1 MNAIN
6 HRSPVP
12 QQPVARASCRAS
24 RSFAIPVFVI
34 VAVGL
39 MSASGVRAQ
48 VALSGDI
55 GSTGVGV
62 HLTVP
67 LQPKLNGRFGFNF
80 LNYSY
85 DTDIDDINYDFKL
98 KLRTFDALLD
108 FYPAENNFR
117 LTAGLSYNGNKIDA
131 VGLPNVT
138 GTYVIN
144 GTVYTAANAGQLD
157 GRIDFR
163 KAAPYLGIGWGN
175 AVKNKGWGFS
185 ADLGVLFQGSPKT
198 RLANSGC
205 TAPAAICAQL
215 ASDVAAENA
224 DLADKADDY
233 KFYPVL
239 RVGASY
245 RF

>member
-1 MNAIN
+1 MNSRIN
-6 HRSPVP
+6 LNSTAWHSSRVLAPAAALA
-12 QQPVARASCRAS
+12 VA
-24 RSFAIPVFVI
+24 
-34 VAVGL
+34 GL
-39 MSASGVRAQ
+39 MSSGAAQ
-48 VALSGDI
+48 AQLALSADLGT
-55 GSTGVGV
+55 TGVGA
-62 HLTVP
+62 HLSMP
-67 LQPKLNGRFGFNF
+67 LQPNLNARVGFNF

-85 DTDIDDINYDFKL
+85 NTDIDDINYDFKL

-108 FYPAENNFR
+108 YFPTDGGFR
-117 LTAGLSYNGNKIDA
+117 ISGGLSYNGNKIDA
-131 VGLPNVT
+131 VGLPNGS

-144 GTVYTAANAGQLD
+144 GTVYTAASAGRID

-175 AVKNKGWGFS
+175 PVKAKGWGFT

-198 RLANSGC
+198 NLANSGC
-205 TAPAAICAQL
+205 TAPA
-215 ASDVAAENA
+215 A

-239 RVGASY
+239 RIGASY